1 MFLVPTQQPHNF
13 VDNHASL
20 HASNTR
26 LGSEATI
33 DTLLSSPTSMER
45 SAPEYSQSGLPSP
58 YPSNFGDSNSEESTA
73 DHASAAQYPVK
84 QEGYPVK
91 QEVNYSTSATPTSEY
106 GVYPQSARSGS
117 FPEHIQRSY
126 HPASSTSSGGMAQ
139 QQNSPS
145 LPQQDGRNHQG
156 HSVKSDNDVPIDPS
170 IAAPSPTYP
179 YGQHSPYAPNPD
191 MSHSYSHPS
200 GGIYTQP
207 RPDWGGYGQHGGTPL
222 TPGHPVYA
230 QSPASAPPQQRP
242 NQVYS
247 FVPIPGA
254 QQHKRPRR
262 RYEEIERM
270 YKCGWNGCEK
280 AYGTLNHLNAHVTM
294 QSHGQKRT
302 PEEFK
307 EIRKEW
313 KQRKKEEEAQRKAEE
328 ERQRQAAQAAAAQ
341 NGGDPQAGPDGAP
354 SSTYPGS
361 RPVQLPPI
369 GYQPAQYPPPPSAG
383 VPQQSLPDY
392 NHQMYPNYQ
401 PHSPYAQP
409 SQGIYSQSNGA
420 QPPSH

>member
-1 MFLVPTQQPHNF
+1 MSLVPTPQPHTF
-13 VDNHASL
+13 VDNRASL
-20 HASNTR
+20 HSASNIAK
-26 LGSEATI
+26 LGSEATL
-33 DTLLSSPTSMER
+33 DTLLSSPNSMER
-45 SAPEYSQSGLPSP
+45 SATEYSQS
-58 YPSNFGDSNSEESTA
+58 
-73 DHASAAQYPVK
+73 DHASAAQYPA
-84 QEGYPVK
+84 K

-117 FPEHIQRSY
+117 FPEHVQRSY
-126 HPASSTSSGGMAQ
+126 HPASSTSSGSMAQ

-145 LPQQDGRNHQG
+145 MSQHDGRSHQT
-156 HSVKSDNDVPIDPS
+156 HPVKSDNDVPIDPS
-170 IAAPSPTYP
+170 IAAPSPTYAS

-191 MSHSYSHPS
+191 MTHSYSHP
-200 GGIYTQP
+200 GGGMYAQP
-207 RPDWGGYGQHGGTPL
+207 RPDWAGYGQHGGAPL

-230 QSPASAPPQQRP
+230 QNPQSAPPPQRP

-313 KQRKKEEEAQRKAEE
+313 KQRKKEEEANRKAEE
-328 ERQRQAAQAAAAQ
+328 ERQRQAAAAAAAQ
-341 NGGDPQAGPDGAP
+341 NGGPDPQGPDGTP
-354 SSTYPGS
+354 TSSYPGS

-369 GYQPAQYPPPPSAG
+369 GYQPAQYPPPPSA
-383 VPQQSLPDY
+383 VPQQPLPDY
-392 NHQMYPNYQ
+392 NNSHMYSNYQ

-409 SQGIYSQSNGA
+409 SQGIPYQSNGA

>member
-20 HASNTR
+20 HSSNTR
-26 LGSEATI
+26 LGSEATL
-33 DTLLSSPTSMER
+33 DTLLNSPSSMDR

-73 DHASAAQYPVK
+73 DHASAAQ
-84 QEGYPVK
+84 YPVK

-145 LPQQDGRNHQG
+145 MPQQDGRNHQA
-156 HSVKSDNDVPIDPS
+156 HPVKSDNDVPIDPS

-200 GGIYTQP
+200 GGMYAQP
-207 RPDWGGYGQHGGTPL
+207 RPDWGGYGQHGGAPL

-354 SSTYPGS
+354 ASSYPGS

-392 NHQMYPNYQ
+392 NNHMYPNYQ

>member
-1 MFLVPTQQPHNF
+1 M
-13 VDNHASL
+13 D
-20 HASNTR
+20 
-26 LGSEATI
+26 
-33 DTLLSSPTSMER
+33 R

-58 YPSNFGDSNSEESTA
+58 YPSNLGDANSEGSSA
-73 DHASAAQYPVK
+73 DQASAAQYPVK
-84 QEGYPVK
+84 QEANYP
-91 QEVNYSTSATPTSEY
+91 TSATPTSEY

-145 LPQQDGRNHQG
+145 MPQQDGRSHQARA
-156 HSVKSDNDVPIDPS
+156 VNSDNDVPIDPS
-170 IAAPSPTYP
+170 IAAPSPTYA
-179 YGQHSPYAPNPD
+179 YGQHSPYAQNPD
-191 MSHSYSHPS
+191 MSHSYSHP
-200 GGIYTQP
+200 GGNMYAQP
-207 RPDWGGYGQHGGTPL
+207 RPDWTGYGQHGGPPL
-222 TPGHPVYA
+222 TPGHAVYA
-230 QSPASAPPQQRP
+230 QSPASAPQQRP

-280 AYGTLNHLNAHVTM
+280 AYGTLNHLNAH
-294 QSHGQKRT
+294 
-302 PEEFK
+302 

-313 KQRKKEEEAQRKAEE
+313 KQRKKEEEAQRKADE
-328 ERQRQAAQAAAAQ
+328 ERQRQAAAAAAAAAAAQ
-341 NGGDPQAGPDGAP
+341 NGGPESQGQDGTP
-354 SSTYPGS
+354 TSTYPGS

-369 GYQPAQYPPPPSAG
+369 SYQQAQYPAPPSGG
-383 VPQQSLPDY
+383 VPQQPMPDY
-392 NHQMYPNYQ
+392 NAGHMYSNYQ
-401 PHSPYAQP
+401 PHSPYGQP
-409 SQGIYSQSNGA
+409 NQNMYNQPNGG

>member
-1 MFLVPTQQPHNF
+1 MFLVPTQQPHTF
-13 VDNHASL
+13 VDQRASL
-20 HASNTR
+20 HSSPSTNNHHHSK
-26 LGSEATI
+26 LGSEVTVDA
-33 DTLLSSPTSMER
+33 LLSSPISMER

-58 YPSNFGDSNSEESTA
+58 YPSNFGDTNSEGSTA

-84 QEGYPVK
+84 QEA
-91 QEVNYSTSATPTSEY
+91 NYSTSGTPTSEY

-117 FPEHIQRSY
+117 FPDHIQRSY
-126 HPASSTSSGGMAQ
+126 HPASTPSSGGGMAQ
-139 QQNSPS
+139 QQN
-145 LPQQDGRNHQG
+145 N
-156 HSVKSDNDVPIDPS
+156 PS
-170 IAAPSPTYP
+170 IAAPSPTYAS
-179 YGQHSPYAPNPD
+179 YGQQSPYAPAPD
-191 MSHSYSHPS
+191 MTHSYSHPS
-200 GGIYTQP
+200 SGMYAQP
-207 RPDWGGYGQHGGTPL
+207 RPDWTGYGHHGGAPL

-230 QSPASAPPQQRP
+230 QNPASAPPPARP

-313 KQRKKEEEAQRKAEE
+313 KQRKKEEEAARKAEE
-328 ERQRQAAQAAAAQ
+328 ERQRVAAAASVQ
-341 NGGDPQAGPDGAP
+341 NGGPDPQGPDGTP
-354 SSTYPGS
+354 TSTYPGS

-369 GYQPAQYPPPPSAG
+369 GYQPAQYPPPPTAS
-383 VPQQSLPDY
+383 VPQQPLPDY
-392 NHQMYPNYQ
+392 NNHMYSNYQ

-409 SQGIYSQSNGA
+409 SQGISYQSNGG

>member
-1 MFLVPTQQPHNF
+1 MSLVPTQQPHTF
-13 VDNHASL
+13 VDNRASL
-20 HASNTR
+20 HTASNIAK
-26 LGSEATI
+26 LGSEATL
-33 DTLLSSPTSMER
+33 DTLLRSPNSMER
-45 SAPEYSQSGLPSP
+45 SATEYSQS
-58 YPSNFGDSNSEESTA
+58 
-73 DHASAAQYPVK
+73 DHASAAQ
-84 QEGYPVK
+84 YPVK

-106 GVYPQSARSGS
+106 GVYPQTARSGS
-117 FPEHIQRSY
+117 FPEHVQRSY
-126 HPASSTSSGGMAQ
+126 HPASSASSGSMAQ
-139 QQNSPS
+139 QQN
-145 LPQQDGRNHQG
+145 N
-156 HSVKSDNDVPIDPS
+156 PS
-170 IAAPSPTYP
+170 IAAPSPTYAS

-191 MSHSYSHPS
+191 MTHSYSHP
-200 GGIYTQP
+200 GGGMYAQP
-207 RPDWGGYGQHGGTPL
+207 RPDWAGYGQHGGAPL

-230 QSPASAPPQQRP
+230 QNPASAAPPQRP

-313 KQRKKEEEAQRKAEE
+313 KQRKKEEEANRKAEE
-328 ERQRQAAQAAAAQ
+328 ERQRQAAAAAAAQ
-341 NGGDPQAGPDGAP
+341 NGGPDPQGPDGTP
-354 SSTYPGS
+354 TSSYPGS

-369 GYQPAQYPPPPSAG
+369 GYQPAQYPPPPSA
-383 VPQQSLPDY
+383 VPQQPLPDY
-392 NHQMYPNYQ
+392 NNSHMYSNYQ

-409 SQGIYSQSNGA
+409 SQGIPYQSNA

>member
-1 MFLVPTQQPHNF
+1 MSLVPTQQPHTF
-13 VDNHASL
+13 VDNRASL
-20 HASNTR
+20 HTASNIAK
-26 LGSEATI
+26 LGSEATL
-33 DTLLSSPTSMER
+33 DTLLSSPNSMER
-45 SAPEYSQSGLPSP
+45 SATEYSQS
-58 YPSNFGDSNSEESTA
+58 
-73 DHASAAQYPVK
+73 DHASAAQ
-84 QEGYPVK
+84 YPVK

-106 GVYPQSARSGS
+106 GVYPQTARSGS
-117 FPEHIQRSY
+117 FPEHVQRSY
-126 HPASSTSSGGMAQ
+126 HPASSASSGSMAQ
-139 QQNSPS
+139 QQN
-145 LPQQDGRNHQG
+145 N
-156 HSVKSDNDVPIDPS
+156 PS
-170 IAAPSPTYP
+170 IAAPSPTYAS

-191 MSHSYSHPS
+191 MTHSYSHP
-200 GGIYTQP
+200 GGGMYAQP
-207 RPDWGGYGQHGGTPL
+207 RPDWAGYGQHGGAPL

-230 QSPASAPPQQRP
+230 QNPASAQPPQRP

-313 KQRKKEEEAQRKAEE
+313 KQRKKEEEANRKAEE
-328 ERQRQAAQAAAAQ
+328 ERQRQAAAAAAAQ
-341 NGGDPQAGPDGAP
+341 NGGPDPQGPDGTP
-354 SSTYPGS
+354 TSSYPGS

-369 GYQPAQYPPPPSAG
+369 GYQPAQYPPPPSA
-383 VPQQSLPDY
+383 VPQQPLPDY
-392 NHQMYPNYQ
+392 NNSHMYSNYQ

-409 SQGIYSQSNGA
+409 SQGIPYQSNGA

>member
-1 MFLVPTQQPHNF
+1 MSLVPTPQPHTF
-13 VDNHASL
+13 VDNRASL
-20 HASNTR
+20 HSASNIAK
-26 LGSEATI
+26 LGSEATL

-45 SAPEYSQSGLPSP
+45 SATEYSQSGLPSP
-58 YPSNFGDSNSEESTA
+58 YPSNFGDTNSEGSRA
-73 DHASAAQYPVK
+73 DHASAAQ
-84 QEGYPVK
+84 YPVK

-117 FPEHIQRSY
+117 FPEHVQRSY

-139 QQNSPS
+139 QQN
-145 LPQQDGRNHQG
+145 N
-156 HSVKSDNDVPIDPS
+156 PS
-170 IAAPSPTYP
+170 IAAPSPTYAS

-191 MSHSYSHPS
+191 MTHSYSHP
-200 GGIYTQP
+200 GGGMYAQP
-207 RPDWGGYGQHGGTPL
+207 RPDWAGYGQHGGAPL

-230 QSPASAPPQQRP
+230 QNPQSAPPPQRP

-302 PEEFK
+302 PEGKF
-307 EIRKEW
+307 
-313 KQRKKEEEAQRKAEE
+313 
-328 ERQRQAAQAAAAQ
+328 
-341 NGGDPQAGPDGAP
+341 
-354 SSTYPGS
+354 Y
-361 RPVQLPPI
+361 
-369 GYQPAQYPPPPSAG
+369 
-383 VPQQSLPDY
+383 
-392 NHQMYPNYQ
+392 
-401 PHSPYAQP
+401 
-409 SQGIYSQSNGA
+409 
-420 QPPSH
+420 